1 MLSLA
6 VRLMIAAT
14 IVCACATPGRIQP
27 PVLST
32 STLAAARP
40 ATATPPVLVD
50 GVTKSDAARSGD
62 SVWTIKRGS
71 YAGKSLAL
79 RYDSALGNGRDTEH
93 FWRLPESGDGGVVGW
108 NTERFP
114 IPVAFRRGGASSGIS
129 ASDSAA
135 FWAIVGEMASDLG
148 TQVFRPTTIARTAD
162 PEDVIVVDVRLIEG
176 IDGVSR
182 LTWKPSG
189 ELFDVRITFRDAMT
203 LHDEAV
209 VMHEMMHALG
219 FGHTRAWRS
228 VVNPSPY
235 VRLRRLSPEDV
246 AYAEVA
252 MGLRTKHEQ
261 SEMRELV
268 RLAVERDQASSDL
281 LTHFEPEATEWRS
294 SLFDKDVAQNCA
306 RIPADVI
313 AVVPEC
319 GRGLR

>member
-1 MLSLA
+1 M
-6 VRLMIAAT
+6 
-14 IVCACATPGRIQP
+14 
-27 PVLST
+27 LST

-40 ATATPPVLVD
+40 VTATPPALVD
-50 GVTKSDAARSGD
+50 GITKSSPARSGD

-79 RYDSALGNGRDTEH
+79 RYDSALGNGRDPEH
-93 FWRLPESGDGGVVGW
+93 FWRRPESGQDGGVVGW

-114 IPVAFRRGGASSGIS
+114 IPVAFRRGGRSGEIS

-135 FWAIVGEMASDLG
+135 FWAIIGEMASDLG
-148 TQVFRPTTIARTAD
+148 RQVFRPATVAHAAD
-162 PEDVIVVDVRLIEG
+162 PEDVIIVDVRLIEG

-189 ELFDVRITFRDAMT
+189 ELFDVRITFRETAT

-219 FGHTRAWRS
+219 FGHTKAWRS

-246 AYAEVA
+246 AYAEVG
-252 MGLRTKHEQ
+252 MVLRVKHEQ
-261 SEMRELV
+261 SEMRQLV
-268 RLAVERDQASSDL
+268 RLAVEQEKGSADL
-281 LTHFEPEATEWRS
+281 LTQFAPDGMEWGA
-294 SLFDKDVAQNCA
+294 SLFDMHVAQNC
-306 RIPADVI
+306 RQIPADLI
-313 AVVPEC
+313 AVVPGC
-319 GRGLR
+319 GKGLR